1 MIPVGSF
8 RTRIEGPVIEPFDPD
23 YSAVVVGG
31 IDRLVSLIVLEADA
45 TDVGSAIG
53 LARENG
59 LEMAVRS
66 GGHRATASGS

>member
-1 MIPVGSF
+1 MIPVDSF
-8 RTRIEGPVIEPFDPD
+8 RTRIKGPVIEPFDPD
-23 YSAVVVGG
+23 YSAVFVGG
-31 IDRLVSLIVLEADA
+31 IDRLASLIVHT
-45 TDVGSAIG
+45 TDVGAAIG